1 MLFAKTKLIA
11 TLNSVAHKPLVI
23 GQSQI
28 VVLCC
33 LPVEAVV
40 PDVLHVLNDIYI
52 YIHVR
57 VCSLRV
63 LRGPHRRSAKR
74 D

>member
-52 YIHVR
+52 YSCKGVFIA
-57 VCSLRV
+57 CIAWPTS
-63 LRGPHRRSAKR
+63 
-74 D
+74 